1 MEPDNEV
8 ILLDTNMLMA
18 AVQFKAK
25 WPDKSFT
32 LSSCIDELEK
42 IALGK
47 KNDSMH
53 ARAAIKILKLK
64 KIPIKKTDKKGDA
77 AILDYA
83 LRQRCAVAT
92 NDKKLIRKLQSKSIK
107 VFHLRQKK
115 LIVEA

>member
-1 MEPDNEV
+1 MDEV
-8 ILLDTNMLMA
+8 ILLDTNMLIA

-32 LSSCIDELEK
+32 LSSCVDELEK

-53 ARAAIKILKLK
+53 ARASLKILKLM
-64 KIPIKKTDKKGDA
+64 KIPVENTDKKGDT
-77 AILDYA
+77 AILNYA
-83 LRQRCAVAT
+83 LRQRCPVAT
-92 NDKKLIRKLQSKSIK
+92 NDKKLLRKLQSKGIK
-107 VFHLRQKK
+107 VFRLRQKK